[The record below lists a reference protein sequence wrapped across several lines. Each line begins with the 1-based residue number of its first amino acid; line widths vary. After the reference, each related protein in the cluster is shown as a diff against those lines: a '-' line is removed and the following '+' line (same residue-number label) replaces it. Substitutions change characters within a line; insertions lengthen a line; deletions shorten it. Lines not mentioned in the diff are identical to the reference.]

1 MTLAEEIINTYHT
14 FLEQP
19 ERLRTP
25 ADLHTFL
32 KQQGMGV
39 DAPLTVT
46 DLDAVRGL
54 RAALRAIWTA
64 EQVEVATGRLNAL
77 FASLRATPQVNAD
90 GASQVTLTLL
100 PNAGSTLLERLAL
113 ASAMEMVTLLQQ
125 YGQTRLR
132 ACDAAPCRDVFV
144 DTSRNHTRRF
154 CSERCA
160 NRYNIA
166 AFRERQ
172 RGEGM

>member
-1 MTLAEEIINTYHT
+1 MTLVEDLINTYDT

-25 ADLHTFL
+25 ADLYTFL
-32 KQQGMGV
+32 RQQAMEV
-39 DAPLTVT
+39 AAPLTAA

-54 RAALRAIWTA
+54 RESLRAIWTA
-64 EQVEVATGRLNAL
+64 EQVGVATGRLNTL
-77 FASLRATPQVNAD
+77 FASLRATPQVNTDA
-90 GASQVTLTLL
+90 AAKVTLTLL
-100 PNAGSTLLERLAL
+100 PKAGSSLLERLTL
-113 ASAMEMVTLLQQ
+113 ATAMQMVMLLQE

-144 DTSRNHTRRF
+144 DTSRNRTRRF

-172 RGEGM
+172 RGEG